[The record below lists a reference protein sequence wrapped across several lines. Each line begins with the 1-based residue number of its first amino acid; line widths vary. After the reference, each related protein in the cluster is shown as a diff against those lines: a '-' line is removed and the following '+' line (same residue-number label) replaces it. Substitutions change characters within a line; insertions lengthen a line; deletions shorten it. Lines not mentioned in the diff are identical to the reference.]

1 MGEGGNWG
9 EGLEMVKKEKRAGR
23 KREEMVGVESA
34 REMDGAGGERES
46 EREEKR
52 GKGKRERERERERE
66 EGGVRAL
73 SRVSG

>member
-9 EGLEMVKKEKRAGR
+9 AGLEMVKKEKGAGR

-52 GKGKRERERERERE
+52 GKGKREREREGREGCGRS
-66 EGGVRAL
+66 RA
-73 SRVSG
+73 